1 MGFFDET
8 KDGGVG
14 EGGFV
19 ELLEEVDAEEDG
31 KETEVDFSEDEGVG
45 CWD

>member
-1 MGFFDET
+1 MGFFDEA
-8 KDGGVG
+8 KDGGVR

-31 KETEVDFSEDEGVG
+31 KETEINFSEDESVG
-45 CWD
+45 GWG